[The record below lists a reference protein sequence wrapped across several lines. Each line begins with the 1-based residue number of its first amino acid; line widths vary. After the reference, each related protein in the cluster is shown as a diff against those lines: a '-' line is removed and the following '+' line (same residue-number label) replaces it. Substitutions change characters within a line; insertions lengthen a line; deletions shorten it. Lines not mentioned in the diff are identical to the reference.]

1 MDWKFCYFEKEK
13 NNMKKEIKNK
23 EFLAKGKRV
32 IVYTASYGGGK
43 VVIKEKNPK
52 STAINR
58 IYNEANF
65 LKKLNKVGIGPKFIA
80 FFDDILVMEFVEGM
94 LIEQFVKENNKGKI
108 VKVLK
113 NVLQQMYKLDKLGIN
128 KEEMNRPCKHI
139 IIGKKVVLIDWERS
153 NNTISPKNVTQ
164 FCQFL
169 TSSKFGSLIF
179 EKGIVIDKKYTQKV
193 AKEYKQKLD
202 NVSFNKIYSLVK

>member
-1 MDWKFCYFEKEK
+1 M
-13 NNMKKEIKNK
+13 
-23 EFLAKGKRV
+23 
-32 IVYTASYGGGK
+32 
-43 VVIKEKNPK
+43 
-52 STAINR
+52 
-58 IYNEANF
+58 
-65 LKKLNKVGIGPKFIA
+65 
-80 FFDDILVMEFVEGM
+80 
-94 LIEQFVKENNKGKI
+94 
-108 VKVLK
+108 K

>member
-1 MDWKFCYFEKEK
+1 
-13 NNMKKEIKNK
+13 MKKEIKNK
-23 EFLAKGKRV
+23 EFLAKGKRG

-94 LIEQFVKENNKGKI
+94 LISNLLRRIIRGK
-108 VKVLK
+108 L
-113 NVLQQMYKLDKLGIN
+113 L
-128 KEEMNRPCKHI
+128 R
-139 IIGKKVVLIDWERS
+139 
-153 NNTISPKNVTQ
+153 
-164 FCQFL
+164 F
-169 TSSKFGSLIF
+169 
-179 EKGIVIDKKYTQKV
+179 
-193 AKEYKQKLD
+193 
-202 NVSFNKIYSLVK
+202 